1 LIEEGDDFGFSGS
14 IGWKWL
20 KNLMDWMMPLI
31 LKVK

>member
-20 KNLMDWMMPLI
+20 RNLMD
-31 LKVK
+31 